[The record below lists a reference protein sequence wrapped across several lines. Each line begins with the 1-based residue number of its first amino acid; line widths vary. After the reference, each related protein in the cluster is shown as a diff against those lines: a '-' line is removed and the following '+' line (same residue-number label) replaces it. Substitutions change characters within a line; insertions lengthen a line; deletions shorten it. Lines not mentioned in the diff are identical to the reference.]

1 MTHLRL
7 QDPSDRRWARH
18 KKDGGGCCLR
28 GESKPT
34 CKCAALE
41 YVMDLLQTI
50 VSTQPRPCWD
60 DEREADEGP
69 SQTQSEQENPEA
81 TQMINGSAAKN
92 FRRSTQGNG
101 PSLPKKR
108 EQKQLDKKVGQKANQ
123 EVRFSNQQVLVDSEN
138 KAHHVQLHTPGGNQM
153 SFGKEL
159 DSIHRQQLSIT
170 ATTAQSS
177 GNDPRTLDSSQAKLL
192 QLNIS
197 RYQPPP
203 FDSSHQG

>member
-1 MTHLRL
+1 
-7 QDPSDRRWARH
+7 
-18 KKDGGGCCLR
+18 
-28 GESKPT
+28 
-34 CKCAALE
+34 
-41 YVMDLLQTI
+41 
-50 VSTQPRPCWD
+50 
-60 DEREADEGP
+60 
-69 SQTQSEQENPEA
+69 
-81 TQMINGSAAKN
+81 MINGSAAKH

-108 EQKQLDKKVGQKANQ
+108 EQKQLDKKVGQKAIQ

-170 ATTAQSS
+170 ASTAQSS

-203 FDSSHQG
+203 FDSSQQGSSEIFKRPSNKKPSQQADQSKCLPFFLIFSPLQMKFSSQSSLPAISRSPLLASR